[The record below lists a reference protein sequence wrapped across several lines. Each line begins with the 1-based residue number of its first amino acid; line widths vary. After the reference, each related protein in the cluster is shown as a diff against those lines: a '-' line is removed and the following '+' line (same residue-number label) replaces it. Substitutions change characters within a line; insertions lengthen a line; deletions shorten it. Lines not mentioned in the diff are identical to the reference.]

1 MPIKLSALKGKEKI
15 RFLKEKYRELQ
26 LISKLDRVT
35 DRYRVLDKL
44 IYKSLKI
51 LVSFFNCEIGAF
63 MEGQN
68 ISPAATEVNSG
79 FIFASCVN
87 EHPEGVKETTR
98 KLLNN
103 FLREP
108 KGGLIQNFENPDEN
122 KSEIKNYIIV
132 PMILR
137 NDIEGAFL
145 LANRSQ
151 AFGEKDVVS
160 LRNACAQLDNAVEF
174 CRYVSE
180 NKEAN
185 QSLTRQKRELEILYA
200 MSLSLNHGYDL
211 DTLLRK
217 ILENVMNLLKIDRA
231 SVMKYD
237 AKSDNLQ
244 TIAVIGEKQNC
255 RLARLAMGKGI
266 AGLVLASG
274 KPIFAPLGSEDRRFL
289 PFSDTGIRVKKIYSF
304 ACIPLVAKDSVI
316 GVINFSMLSPKKSI
330 RPNSLDTLSVASNMI
345 SLAFQRQEFYQMSIK
360 DELTGLYAFRHFK
373 DRLAEES
380 MRCRRYKMAFSL
392 ILFDL
397 DHFKS
402 VNDTYGHPF
411 GNVVLKE
418 VSAILIQNIRVGVD
432 IPARFGGEELVVILP
447 HTDAAGAEI
456 VAQRIRKQ
464 VESLAL
470 KANDQQVKITI
481 SGGISCFPMHADD
494 GETLLKKADEALY
507 AAKDQ
512 GRNRVI
518 IAPAQ

>member
-1 MPIKLSALKGKEKI
+1 MPSELSRLKGKEKLN
-15 RFLKEKYRELQ
+15 FLKEKYREL
-26 LISKLDRVT
+26 LLVHKLDRIT

-63 MEGQN
+63 LRGQN
-68 ISPAATEVNSG
+68 ITPNKADGG
-79 FIFASCVN
+79 FVFASCVN
-87 EHPEGVKETTR
+87 DHPENVKEYTR
-98 KLLNN
+98 KLLNE

-108 KGGLIQNFENPDEN
+108 MGGVIQNYDNPADN
-122 KSEIKNYIIV
+122 RSEIKNYIIV

-137 NDIEGAFL
+137 DDIEGAFL
-145 LANRSQ
+145 LANRSKS
-151 AFGEKDVVS
+151 FGEKDVKS
-160 LRNACAQLDNAVEF
+160 LKSACSQLDNAVEF

-180 NKEAN
+180 HKEAT
-185 QSLTRQKRELEILYA
+185 QSMTRQKRELEILYA

-237 AKSDNLQ
+237 AKTDNLQ
-244 TIAVIGEKQNC
+244 TIAVLGEKQNC
-255 RLARLAMGKGI
+255 RLARLNMGKGI

-289 PFSDTGIRVKKIYSF
+289 PFTDSGIKVKKIYSF
-304 ACIPLVAKDSVI
+304 ACVPLVAKDSVI
-316 GVINFSMLSPKKSI
+316 GVINFSMLTPKKTI
-330 RPNSLDTLSVASNMI
+330 RPNSLDTLSVAANMI

-373 DRLAEES
+373 DRLAEEC
-380 MRCRRYKMAFSL
+380 MRCRRYKMPFSL
-392 ILFDL
+392 LLFDL
-397 DHFKS
+397 DHFKN

-432 IPARFGGEELVVILP
+432 MPARFGGEELVVVLP
-447 HTDAAGAEI
+447 HTEAPGAEI

-470 KANDQQVKITI
+470 KANDQVVKITI
-481 SGGISCFPMHADD
+481 SGGIACFPTHADD

-507 AAKDQ
+507 TAKEQ
-512 GRNRVI
+512 GRNRII
-518 IAPAQ
+518 IAPAH

>member
-1 MPIKLSALKGKEKI
+1 MPSELSKLKGKE
-15 RFLKEKYRELQ
+15 RLNFLKEKYREL
-26 LISKLDRVT
+26 LLVHKLDRIT

-44 IYKSLKI
+44 IYKSLKV

-63 MEGQN
+63 LRGQN
-68 ISPAATEVNSG
+68 ITPNKAEGG
-79 FIFASCVN
+79 FVFASCVN
-87 EHPEGVKETTR
+87 EHPEKVKEYTR
-98 KLLNN
+98 KLLNE

-108 KGGLIQNFENPDEN
+108 MGGVIQNYDNPNDN

-137 NDIEGAFL
+137 DDIEGAFL
-145 LANRSQ
+145 LANRSKG
-151 AFGEKDVVS
+151 FGEKDVTS
-160 LRNACAQLDNAVEF
+160 LKSACSQLDNAVEF

-180 NKEAN
+180 HKEAN

-237 AKSDNLQ
+237 QKTDTLQ
-244 TIAVIGEKQNC
+244 TLAVLGEKQNC
-255 RLARLAMGKGI
+255 RLARLNMGKGI

-289 PFSDTGIRVKKIYSF
+289 PFTDSGIKVKKIYSF
-304 ACIPLVAKDSVI
+304 ACIPLVAKDNVI

-330 RPNSLDTLSVASNMI
+330 RPNCLDTLSVAANMI

-373 DRLAEES
+373 ERLAEEC
-380 MRCRRYKMAFSL
+380 MRCRRYKMPFSL

-432 IPARFGGEELVVILP
+432 MPARFGGEELVVVLP
-447 HTDAAGAEI
+447 HTEAPGAEI
-456 VAQRIRKQ
+456 VAQRIRSQ
-464 VESLAL
+464 VENLAL
-470 KANDQQVKITI
+470 KANDQAVKITI
-481 SGGISCFPMHADD
+481 SGGIACFPTHADD

-507 AAKDQ
+507 AAKEQ
-512 GRNRVI
+512 GRNRII
-518 IAPAQ
+518 IAPAS